1 MEEREHALKT
11 TKERVTAHSAFVVAQ
26 SEMKNAVMNQ
36 TNPFFKSK
44 YADLNA
50 IRDATLSILNKHGL
64 GIIQCPTLVDGQF
77 GLGTWIISE
86 SGEKIAD
93 SFYPIKEGTPQEVGS
108 AITYARR
115 YSWSSMCGICA
126 DVDDDGN
133 VAQKAAE
140 KTNELQVVANKI
152 GKELKEAK
160 FIKDLDDVWAS
171 HSQTVNEIKDKSE
184 RAWRALMTIYEK
196 QFELL
201 KKVEETAS

>member
-1 MEEREHALKT
+1 MTEEKSPTRQTVNAF
-11 TKERVTAHSAFVVAQ
+11 SAFVKAQ
-26 SEMKNAVMNQ
+26 AEMKNAVMNQ
-36 TNPFFKSK
+36 INPFFKSK

-50 IRDATLSILNKHGL
+50 IREATLSILNKHGFAL
-64 GIIQCPTLVDGQF
+64 VQCPSVFEGQF
-77 GLGTWIISE
+77 GLTTEIVHE
-86 SGEKIAD
+86 SGEVLAE

-171 HSQTVNEIKDKSE
+171 HSQTVSEIKDKSE

-201 KKVEETAS
+201 KKVEEAAS